1 MKKKKISLAILLL
14 GILSI
19 CVNAAD
25 NGNGTY
31 TNPVIWAD
39 LPDPDVIR
47 VGDTFYMVSTTMHL
61 MPGGPVMKSKDLV
74 NWEMSSY
81 LFDSITDNSRY
92 YMEEGTVYSLGQW
105 ATALQYHD
113 GKFYAYFS
121 PNDAPYRGF
130 VYTTDDPD
138 KGWSFQNRLP
148 HYHDSALFFDTDG
161 RVYTISGS
169 GEIWLNEL
177 EPDLSDEKADGVHM
191 ALNLRD
197 AEENALHE
205 GSRMVKIGD
214 TYYLFIISW
223 PSDKPRRQLCY
234 RSKNIQ
240 GPYEKRVIL
249 EDNYKGFPYVAQGTI
264 VDDANGN
271 WWAFIFQDRNAIG
284 RVPTLSPIVWVD
296 GWPMVG
302 CAEGKIPEV
311 VQKPVDGQPV
321 KSVVHSDDFDGE
333 AFDRLWEWN
342 HNPDNSLWSMSERPG
357 WLRLR
362 TGKPAESIY
371 HARNTLSQRMEGP
384 VCTGE
389 IKLDVSH
396 MADGD
401 VAGLGA
407 FNGHSGLI
415 SICKDNNGYL
425 LKYSHEMVSF
435 GEKRTIQEV
444 DSKELAEVRLPA
456 DTRDVY
462 LRVTG
467 DFNLGKD
474 LASFFYSLD
483 GYDWV
488 ALQEPFQMRF
498 DYTRLFMGTRLA
510 LYNYCTKAPGG
521 WVDVDYFHYAR
532 QDQEPL
538 LSLE

>member
-138 KGWSFQNRLP
+138 KGWTFQNRLP

-321 KSVVHSDDFDGE
+321 KNVVHSDDFDGE

-342 HNPDNSLWSMSERPG
+342 HNPDNSLWSMSDRPG

-389 IKLDVSH
+389 IKLDISH

-532 QDQEPL
+532 QDQESL

>member
-1 MKKKKISLAILLL
+1 MKKKKISLVILLL

-138 KGWSFQNRLP
+138 KGWTFQNRLP
-148 HYHDSALFFDTDG
+148 HYHDCALFFDTDG

-177 EPDLSDEKADGVHM
+177 EADLSDEKADGVHM

-240 GPYEKRVIL
+240 GPYEKHVIL

-264 VDDANGN
+264 VDDTDGN

-302 CAEGKIPEV
+302 SPEGKVPEV
-311 VQKPVDGQPV
+311 AQKPADGQPV
-321 KSVVHSDDFDGE
+321 ASVVHSDDFDGE

-342 HNPDNSLWSMSERPG
+342 HNPDNSLWSMSDRPG

-362 TGKPAESIY
+362 TGKPVESIY

>member
-138 KGWSFQNRLP
+138 KGWTFQNRLP
-148 HYHDSALFFDTDG
+148 HYHDCALFFDTDG

-311 VQKPVDGQPV
+311 AQKPVDGQPV

-342 HNPDNSLWSMSERPG
+342 HNPDNSLWSMSDRPG

-435 GEKRTIQEV
+435 GEKHTIQEV

-483 GYDWV
+483 GYDWI

-521 WVDVDYFHYAR
+521 WVDVDYFHYTR

>member
-138 KGWSFQNRLP
+138 KGWTFQNRLP